1 MKRSIGLSLLIA
13 LVWLQNSCNEHENF
27 RREKVQFTIT
37 AADASGAGL
46 QSLADA
52 EASVYKDGVRLYNY
66 ALESGANQLSFE
78 GDPNAVYTVIV
89 KSEGYVPAARQVTY
103 ADMVRSGEKT
113 LNVRLQSVSTNRVF
127 SIMPTGDFA
136 FTLAMKESGTLTVDW
151 GDGTVETIS
160 FSATEL
166 DPHTF
171 RMMAHDYA
179 TNPYPIVIT
188 GDLDKIVEYHNDY
201 YTYFSILEDIN
212 TRHLPALT
220 NLFFSD
226 CTLKKLD
233 LSKNTQLRFIGIG
246 NSIDHLKLPKEH
258 YIHHAAV
265 GHLMQAKTNG
275 TDALI
280 ANIYENAVARAI
292 TDGYFNAVG
301 MEPPPSAESLEKLM
315 LLENLY
321 RWNVSTD

>member
-1 MKRSIGLSLLIA
+1 MKRPIELSLLIA

-37 AADASGAGL
+37 AADASGGL
-46 QSLADA
+46 QSLADE
-52 EASVYKDGVRLYNY
+52 EASVYKNGVRLYDY
-66 ALESGANQLSFE
+66 ALGSGANQLSFE
-78 GDPNAVYTVIV
+78 GDPNSVYSVIV
-89 KSEGYVPAARQVTY
+89 KSEGYLPAAREFTY
-103 ADMVRSGEKT
+103 ADMARSGET
-113 LNVRLQSVSTNRVF
+113 NLNITLQSVSSSPVF
-127 SIMPTGDFA
+127 SVMPTGDFA
-136 FTLAMKESGTLTVDW
+136 FLLAMKESGKLTVDW

-201 YTYFSILEDIN
+201 YTYYSILEYIN
-212 TRHLPALT
+212 TTHLPALT
-220 NLFFSD
+220 HLFFSD
-226 CTLKKLD
+226 CALKKLD
-233 LSKNTQLRFIGIG
+233 LSKNPQLKFIGVG
-246 NSIDHLKLPKEH
+246 NSIDHLKFPKDH
-258 YIHHAAV
+258 YIQYAAF
-265 GHLMQAKTNG
+265 GNLKQAKTNG

-280 ANIYENAVARAI
+280 DNIYENAVERSI

-315 LLENLY
+315 LLANIY

>member
-1 MKRSIGLSLLIA
+1 MRKSIGLVLLIA
-13 LVWLQNSCNEHENF
+13 LVWLQNSCNE
-27 RREKVQFTIT
+27 REDLRPEQVQFTVT
-37 AADASGAGL
+37 VADASGTGL

-52 EASVYKDGVRLYNY
+52 EASVYRDGVRLNNY
-66 ALESGANQLSFE
+66 DLQSGANQLSFE
-78 GDPNAVYTVIV
+78 SDPHAVYTVIV

-103 ADMVRSGEKT
+103 ADMVRSGEKN
-113 LNVRLQSVSTNRVF
+113 LNVMLESVSANRVF

-136 FTLAMKESGTLTVDW
+136 FLLAMKESGTLTVDW

-160 FSATEL
+160 FAATEL

-201 YTYFSILEDIN
+201 YTYFSILEEIN
-212 TRHLPALT
+212 TRHLPALR

-226 CTLKKLD
+226 CTVKKLD
-233 LSKNTQLRFIGIG
+233 LSKNEQLRFLGIG

-258 YIHHAAV
+258 YIHYAAV
-265 GHLMQAKTNG
+265 GNLMQATPNS

-280 ANIYENAVARAI
+280 DNIYENAVARGI

-301 MEPPPSAESLEKLM
+301 MEPSPSDESLEKLTV
-315 LLENLY
+315 LANVY